1 MHRYKWLSGM
11 RSEKEGWSAK
21 GKIEGIWGA
30 NGTSYVLIVI
40 VVHNYMYI
48 SKVVEPG
55 TLLVV
60 QWLRIHLPM

>member
-1 MHRYKWLSGM
+1 MHRYKWLPGM

-40 VVHNYMYI
+40 VVHNYM
-48 SKVVEPG
+48 
-55 TLLVV
+55 
-60 QWLRIHLPM
+60 